1 MTMKIKHIF
10 YAFAFGAIALTACNS
25 GETKDPNETKTDSSV
40 VDPNII
46 QNTPAY
52 TPSKE
57 ETEQAIKIKGSCAL
71 FYYPSAEEMKS
82 IPDAAS
88 DKEEFLKQAN
98 LAKEKYEAKGVK
110 VYISDKP
117 NISIHVSDTRSVE
130 FNHSERTAK
139 FGIVFYKEDNAPYY
153 VDGVR
158 TGTDI
163 ERLLERYFFNAQN

>member
-1 MTMKIKHIF
+1 MNIKQLF
-10 YAFAFGAIALTACNS
+10 FALAFGAVALSACNT
-25 GETKDPNETKTDSSV
+25 GEKKDPNESKTDSSV
-40 VDPNII
+40 TDPNII

-52 TPSKE
+52 APSKE
-57 ETEQAIKIKGSCAL
+57 ETEQAINIKGSCAL
-71 FYYPSAEEMKS
+71 FYYPSPEEMKS
-82 IPDAAS
+82 IPNAAS

-98 LAKEKYEAKGVK
+98 IAKEKYEAKGVK

-139 FGIVFYKEDNAPYY
+139 FGIVLYKEDNAPYY

-163 ERLLERYFFNAQN
+163 DYSLNKYFFNSQN